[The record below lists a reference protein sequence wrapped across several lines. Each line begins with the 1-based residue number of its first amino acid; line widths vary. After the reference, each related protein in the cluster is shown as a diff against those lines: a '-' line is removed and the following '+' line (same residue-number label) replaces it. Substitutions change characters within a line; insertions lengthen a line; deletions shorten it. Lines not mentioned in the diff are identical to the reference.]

1 MGYGG
6 YSVPCRVGNWAEDE
20 YLGALTTAEHQK
32 KESVGMLASQQLSS
46 TLNNALSPVTLA
58 DAPTD
63 GAIRFGDCVM
73 CASHHHRACLWPG
86 ALDCSPRCVCV
97 CAPTALTVR
106 RSSRPGGR
114 LSSALGG
121 VIAFDTANRSE
132 LAQESYMVTRT
143 GDHNAVACTRTAWT
157 ITPLVENGPADGLL
171 RIGMPFALSCKG
183 ADGGMLYLQSQ
194 RYTTTNLNYAGTGGS
209 GAGVVVVPAISADT
223 AWKVVVLDPS
233 DLAQF
238 ESMDQPV
245 PANTFVSLLHAN
257 TCTLL
262 FTQPDKYVK
271 NKYGGEYLCSALTGT
286 SINKAVWGKRIGQ
299 AVDVGNHYAFTTAE
313 AKK

>member
-1 MGYGG
+1 MNPQINYTPQQQMGYGG

-73 CASHHHRACLWPG
+73 
-86 ALDCSPRCVCV
+86 
-97 CAPTALTVR
+97 
-106 RSSRPGGR
+106 